1 MKRALINLGCVNDN
15 SSSLRE
21 THLAMLLCLPTRY
34 GGGGLPKPILNMPI
48 DVSPQTNITW
58 RNDLR
63 WTDIGW
69 KDARLGVE
77 YDSNEFHS
85 GSEKIAKDAERRIL
99 LMAAGYEI
107 IVVTNDQ
114 FKRLREIQRVIAVI
128 YRLLGLRQR
137 CRTEDYLL
145 KQQKLHR
152 DILKLSFRGQF

>member
-1 MKRALINLGCVNDN
+1 
-15 SSSLRE
+15 
-21 THLAMLLCLPTRY
+21 MLLCLPTRY
-34 GGGGLPKPILNMPI
+34 GGGGLPKPVLNMPI

-137 CRTEDYLL
+137 CRTEGYLL
-145 KQQKLHR
+145 KQQNLHR
-152 DILKLSFRGQF
+152 DILELSFRGRF